1 MAASL
6 STHPL
11 CMVPSSVCVHP
22 LERVFQ
28 QHRLLA
34 QPGWRWALLS
44 RTPHSCSDHVAPS
57 QPTCDRAA
65 ILALGAVSQGC
76 ATGLAPFL
84 PEMVAMLLPVLK
96 DPRPMVRCIRWVP
109 E

>member
-1 MAASL
+1 M
-6 STHPL
+6 
-11 CMVPSSVCVHP
+11 CVHP

-34 QPGWRWALLS
+34 QPCWRLGLVS
-44 RTPHSCSDHVAPS
+44 TRRTLPCHCSLFQFAR
-57 QPTCDRAA
+57 DRAA